1 MEIERSLNEFMILN
15 SDESDQRDGLG
26 AVFGDKALFPGTE
39 YSPWVAQYYS
49 DTCAIRSQQ
58 IIMRDYGINIS
69 QEKLIS
75 IAEEHGWYEQGEGT
89 SIKDVGKLMEF
100 VGVDCHQSF
109 NNTVYDLV
117 SELSQGH
124 RVIVSVDSG
133 ELWTKTFE
141 EAISEKMEDWSGVQ
155 GADHALIVAGVEV
168 NPYNSYDV
176 KVVLTDPG
184 TGQLRVEYPLDEFM
198 DAWKDSNCFMV
209 STEEPAPFQF
219 DPITQHE
226 VPSGFATDYHYN
238 PFVIDNDFML
248 AKSDFDLLDDYTP
261 TYSEINHIDVSDFM
275 NGGIADASDMFHDD
289 GMLDFEFDDML

>member
-1 MEIERSLNEFMILN
+1 MSIDDTLIKFLMENDPTFGTTNLQATYG
-15 SDESDQRDGLG
+15 ESGL
-26 AVFGDKALFPGTE
+26 LPGTE

-58 IIMRDYGINIS
+58 IILRDYGIDIS
-69 QEKLIS
+69 QERLIS
-75 IAEEHGWYEQGEGT
+75 LAEKHGWYERGEGT
-89 SIKDVGKLMEF
+89 SIQDVGKLMEL
-100 VGVDCHQSF
+100 VGVDCHQSY
-109 NNTVYDLV
+109 NNTVFDLV

-133 ELWTKTFE
+133 ELWAKTFE
-141 EAISEKMEDWSGVQ
+141 DALSERIEDWFGVQ
-155 GADHALIVAGVEV
+155 GADHSLIVAGVEV
-168 NPYNSYDV
+168 NPHNSYDV

-248 AKSDFDLLDDYTP
+248 AESDFDLPDDYTP
-261 TYSEINHIDVSDFM
+261 TYSEINHIDISDFM
-275 NGGIADASDMFHDD
+275 NSGIADASDMFHDD
-289 GMLDFEFDDML
+289 GMFGLEFDDML

>member
-1 MEIERSLNEFMILN
+1 MNVDELLNNFMLEN
-15 SDESDQRDGLG
+15 HGVTNTRLG
-26 AVFGDKALFPGTE
+26 SVFGEYALEQENEVNP
-39 YSPWVAQYYS
+39 YINQYYS

-58 IIMRDYGINIS
+58 IILRDYGIDIP
-69 QEKLIS
+69 QERLIS
-75 IAEEHGWYEQGEGT
+75 IAEMHGWYEKGQGT
-89 SIKDVGKLMEF
+89 PIQSVGELMELL
-100 VGVDCHQSF
+100 GVDCHQSY
-109 NNTVYDLV
+109 NNTVFDLV

-133 ELWTKTFE
+133 ELWAKTFE
-141 EAISEKMEDWSGVQ
+141 EAMSERIEDWSGVQ

-184 TGQLRVEYPLDEFM
+184 TGQLRVEYPLGEFM

-238 PFVIDNDFML
+238 PFVIDNDFIL
-248 AKSDFDLLDDYTP
+248 AESYFDLLDDYTP
-261 TYSEINHIDVSDFM
+261 TYSEINHIDLSDFM
-275 NGGIADASDMFHDD
+275 NGSIADASGMIQDD
-289 GMLDFEFDDML
+289 GMLDFEFDDIL